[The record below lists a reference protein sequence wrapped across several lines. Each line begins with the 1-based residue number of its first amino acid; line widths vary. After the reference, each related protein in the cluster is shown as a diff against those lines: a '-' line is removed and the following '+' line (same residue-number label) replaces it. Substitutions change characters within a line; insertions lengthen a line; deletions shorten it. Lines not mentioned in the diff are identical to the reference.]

1 MKQEQ
6 ENQKQQFGTGLCR
19 HLFQEEV
26 DESGLRIRCV
36 PVKGGVIWVSD
47 HELNLLRCL
56 KEDAL
61 KAANLIGRGR

>member
-26 DESGLRIRCV
+26 NESGLRIRCV
-36 PVKGGVIWVSD
+36 PVKGGVIRVSD
-47 HELNLLRCL
+47 HELNRKRRMSIACRHMYI
-56 KEDAL
+56 AC
-61 KAANLIGRGR
+61 RW